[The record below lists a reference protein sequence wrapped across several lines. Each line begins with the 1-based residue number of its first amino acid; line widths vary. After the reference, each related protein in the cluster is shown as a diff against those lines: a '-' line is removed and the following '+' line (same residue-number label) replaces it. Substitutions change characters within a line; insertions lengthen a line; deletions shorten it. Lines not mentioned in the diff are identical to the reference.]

1 MKDIV
6 ADAGLVAK
14 CGLYC
19 GACNRFLKEKCPG
32 CEGNVK
38 ASWCK
43 VRSCVMEHG
52 YGSCADCEEFADPAD
67 CAKFD
72 NWMARAF
79 GWVFNSNRRACVMK
93 IRELGPKG
101 FAEQMAGLGKQSLP
115 RK

>member
-19 GACNRFLKEKCPG
+19 GACKKHLKGKCQG
-32 CEGNVK
+32 CAENAK

-43 VRSCVMEHG
+43 IRSCTMEHG
-52 YGSCADCEEFADPAD
+52 YGSCADCEEFPNPAD
-67 CAKFD
+67 CPKFD

-79 GWVFNSNRRACVMK
+79 GWVFNSNRQACVMK
-93 IRELGPKG
+93 IKELGLQG
-101 FAEQMAGLGKQSLP
+101 YAEHMTGLGKQSLP
-115 RK
+115 RR